1 MVVTGKPVDGGIRH
15 LGLFFFF
22 FWGGGCQVSQ
32 VISARFKVPYTKNR
46 GAFR

>member
-15 LGLFFFF
+15 LGLFFFL
-22 FWGGGCQVSQ
+22 GGGCQVSQ

>member
-15 LGLFFFF
+15 LGLFFFLG
-22 FWGGGCQVSQ
+22 GGGCQVSQ